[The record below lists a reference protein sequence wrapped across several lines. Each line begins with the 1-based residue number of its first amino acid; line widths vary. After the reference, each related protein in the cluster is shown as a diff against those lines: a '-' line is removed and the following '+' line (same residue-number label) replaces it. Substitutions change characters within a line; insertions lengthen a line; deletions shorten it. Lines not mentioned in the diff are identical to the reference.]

1 MHAERPEGVAMDE
14 ARRPIIGVAP
24 LVDERRDSYWM
35 LPLADDAG
43 VLARYRGLR
52 RAALY
57 RGA

>member
-1 MHAERPEGVAMDE
+1 MDE